1 MANIMKKALV
11 VDDSKSEQKLVQALL
26 EKLDLEVSLADNGA
40 EALAWLKGNEQ
51 PDLIFLDIVMPDMNG
66 LDLCREI
73 RENLGYKDVPII
85 FCSNKSQEF
94 DRFWALRQGGNAYL
108 TKPYSPMDFIK
119 TVKEHL

>member
-1 MANIMKKALV
+1 MKKALV
-11 VDDSKSEQKLVQALL
+11 VDDSKSEQMLVRALL
-26 EKLDLEVSLADNGA
+26 EKMKVTVDSVDNGA
-40 EALAWLKGNEQ
+40 AALSWLKSNDE

-73 RENLGYKDVPII
+73 RENLGYAEVPII

-108 TKPYSPMDFIK
+108 TKPYSPMDFMK
-119 TVKEHL
+119 TVKEYLDD

>member
-1 MANIMKKALV
+1 MKKALV

-26 EKLDLEVSLADNGA
+26 EKMQINVELANNGA
-40 EALAWLKGNEQ
+40 EALDWLKGNEQ
-51 PDLIFLDIVMPDMNG
+51 PDLIMLDIVMPDMNG
-66 LDLCREI
+66 LELCREI
-73 RENLGYKDVPII
+73 RETLEYKQVPII
-85 FCSNKSQEF
+85 FCSNKSEEF

>member
-1 MANIMKKALV
+1 MKTALV
-11 VDDSKSEQKLVQALL
+11 VDDSKSEQKLIQALL
-26 EKLDLEVSLADNGA
+26 EKMKVSVDLADNGT
-40 EALAWLKGNEQ
+40 EALSWLKSHEQ

-73 RENLGYKDVPII
+73 RENLGYSEVPII

-108 TKPYSPMDFIK
+108 TKPYSPMDFMK
-119 TVKEHL
+119 TVKEYLEA

>member
-1 MANIMKKALV
+1 MKKALV
-11 VDDSKSEQKLVQALL
+11 VDDSKSEQMLVRALL
-26 EKLDLEVSLADNGA
+26 EKMKVTVDSADNGA
-40 EALAWLKGNEQ
+40 AALSWLKNNDE

-73 RENLGYKDVPII
+73 RENLGYANVPII

-108 TKPYSPMDFIK
+108 TKPYSPMDFMK
-119 TVKEHL
+119 TVKEYLDD

>member
-1 MANIMKKALV
+1 MKKALI
-11 VDDSKSEQKLVQALL
+11 VDDSKSEQMLVRALL
-26 EKLDLEVSLADNGA
+26 EKMKVVVDSADNGA
-40 EALAWLKGNEQ
+40 EALSWLKSNDK

-73 RENLGYKDVPII
+73 RENLGYADVPII

-108 TKPYSPMDFIK
+108 TKPYSPMDFMK
-119 TVKEHL
+119 TVKEYLDD

>member
-1 MANIMKKALV
+1 MKKALV

-26 EKLDLEVSLADNGA
+26 EKMSVNVDLADNGE
-40 EALAWLKGNEQ
+40 EALRWLQSNDQ
-51 PDLIFLDIVMPDMNG
+51 PDLIMLDIVMPDMNG

-73 RENLGYKDVPII
+73 RETLGYGDVPII

>member
-1 MANIMKKALV
+1 MKKALV

-26 EKLDLEVSLADNGA
+26 EKMEFEVSLADNGA
-40 EALAWLKGNEQ
+40 EALTWLKGHEQ

-73 RENLGYKDVPII
+73 RESLAYTDVPII

-119 TVKEHL
+119 TVKEHV

>member
-1 MANIMKKALV
+1 MKKALV
-11 VDDSKSEQKLVQALL
+11 VDDSKSEQMLVRALL
-26 EKLDLEVSLADNGA
+26 EKMKVTVDAADNGA
-40 EALAWLKGNEQ
+40 EALSWLKSNDE

-73 RENLGYKDVPII
+73 RENLGYADVPII

-108 TKPYSPMDFIK
+108 TKPYSPMDFMK
-119 TVKEHL
+119 TVKEYLDD

>member
-1 MANIMKKALV
+1 MKKALV
-11 VDDSKSEQKLVQALL
+11 VDDSKSEQMLVRALL
-26 EKLDLEVSLADNGA
+26 EKMQVTVNAVDNGA
-40 EALAWLKGNEQ
+40 AALSWLKSNDE

-73 RENLGYKDVPII
+73 RENLGYANVPII

-108 TKPYSPMDFIK
+108 TKPYSPMDFMK
-119 TVKEHL
+119 TVKEYLDD